1 MNTTKK
7 PVSPATTAEDQDRE
21 KPAKKGGKPLGGQ
34 TTAGKPVKKSK
45 SATTVL
51 SDDKFSDKIK
61 KKSKGSGN
69 QKSDIEPKEE
79 KPATSAQKKRKA
91 TDTTESSD
99 KTSTKKKKLNSGE
112 STEVTNP
119 SPLTWADLPERCP
132 CIPCS
137 DHLPRTAV
145 PKILAL
151 FNQEKDLRDAAAA
164 NGIPAKGRHFLRA
177 QICQMI
183 VLEKRRPYLE
193 KLGERQ
199 RWPNVID
206 WEDVSQRVFALQPTV
221 IALFKNPQ
229 KLATCPAWESFLVS
243 IDYNIFDFVDAKS
256 KQNFPSAISGKRC
269 GYYGPQGEFVIYSCL
284 MRIVVEIDDDDEQE
298 LADTLFSTL
307 HAIITSDND
316 HFLDYNDN
324 ASSQYLTVEDFTR
337 FVLVPFIAVS
347 LIREDLAAVETF
359 QEGLFER
366 NNSNEY
372 GEFFFPESDSP
383 EAHEIHR
390 RNMKAIHS
398 IQRDRE
404 PEPTAEL
411 TPETAPPRHHRAI
424 VKTEPSST
432 SIKIILPPP
441 KPVIEQEITV
451 QDFTPPPQG
460 KNSKKPVAPK
470 KQLPSKKPKEPK
482 KPSQV
487 GALLQFQPSA
497 SSQGIGFGIR
507 VGQNNNDPFKIKT
520 SSGMTVFLP
529 SKPLL
534 LDSLAH
540 SSF

>member
-1 MNTTKK
+1 
-7 PVSPATTAEDQDRE
+7 
-21 KPAKKGGKPLGGQ
+21 
-34 TTAGKPVKKSK
+34 
-45 SATTVL
+45 
-51 SDDKFSDKIK
+51 
-61 KKSKGSGN
+61 
-69 QKSDIEPKEE
+69 
-79 KPATSAQKKRKA
+79 
-91 TDTTESSD
+91 
-99 KTSTKKKKLNSGE
+99 
-112 STEVTNP
+112 
-119 SPLTWADLPERCP
+119 
-132 CIPCS
+132 
-137 DHLPRTAV
+137 
-145 PKILAL
+145 
-151 FNQEKDLRDAAAA
+151 
-164 NGIPAKGRHFLRA
+164 
-177 QICQMI
+177 
-183 VLEKRRPYLE
+183 
-193 KLGERQ
+193 
-199 RWPNVID
+199 
-206 WEDVSQRVFALQPTV
+206 
-221 IALFKNPQ
+221 
-229 KLATCPAWESFLVS
+229 
-243 IDYNIFDFVDAKS
+243 
-256 KQNFPSAISGKRC
+256 
-269 GYYGPQGEFVIYSCL
+269 

-347 LIREDLAAVETF
+347 LIHEDLAAVETF

-411 TPETAPPRHHRAI
+411 TPETAPPRHRRAI

-482 KPSQV
+482 KPSQAPDTRYPRSSTPI
-487 GALLQFQPSA
+487 GAQ
-497 SSQGIGFGIR
+497 IGAETREYAISGNFTNKAAQSFTGDPNSLISNLIVRDTER
-507 VGQNNNDPFKIKT
+507 VGRGNGTTHNTTHNTTDCTFNLTAPGGFSVGDANPDSKDEGAMFDYSGRVEISYSFFLRVPLPLHPL
-520 SSGMTVFLP
+520 SSRFLF
-529 SKPLL
+529 
-534 LDSLAH
+534 
-540 SSF
+540 SSFFLSFASPRKTLTSRPAPHLAMSPPAAARPTPPPAPLSTHAECPPQHHS